1 MSDLCLHRGSRLV
14 ERAELDSVKVP
25 EATATWFPI
34 SHAVVLEKASTTLQ
48 EAGFAI
54 RSSKL
59 ALSASNARFFGTLDL
74 ATPLAEGVSLC
85 VGVRNST
92 DKSFPIG
99 FCAGSRVFICDNLA
113 FRSEVQIARK
123 HTRFGQTRFAEA
135 IALAVRQLH
144 EFKEAEA
151 KRIKRMQHMQITDEK
166 ASHVLLQAF
175 DKDLISY
182 RTLPAILR
190 EWQQPSFE
198 EFQEPTAWRL
208 FNAFTTILTQRS
220 TTNPQ
225 QFARQSI
232 RVCDLI
238 AQAVDM
244 GAPNEPQHIAS
255 A

>member
-1 MSDLCLHRGSRLV
+1 MSELSLHRGSRVV
-14 ERAELDSVKVP
+14 ERAELAKIPVP
-25 EATATWFPI
+25 PATATWFPI
-34 SHAVVLEKASTTLQ
+34 GHATVLEKVTTTLQ

-54 RSSKL
+54 RSTQL
-59 ALSASNARFFGTLDL
+59 GLSASNARFFGTLDL
-74 ATPLAEGVSLC
+74 ETPLATGVSLC

-123 HTRFGQTRFAEA
+123 HTRFGETRFAEA
-135 IALAVRQLH
+135 IALSVKQLH
-144 EFKEAEA
+144 EFKEVEA
-151 KRIKRMQHMQITDEK
+151 GRITRMQQCLITDEK

-182 RTLPAILR
+182 RTLPGILR
-190 EWQQPSFE
+190 EWQTPSFE
-198 EFQEPTAWRL
+198 DFQEPTAWRL
-208 FNAFTTILTQRS
+208 FNAFSTILTKRS
-220 TTNPQ
+220 KTNPQ

-232 RVCDLI
+232 RICDLI

-244 GAPNEPQHIAS
+244 GVTAEQQHVVS